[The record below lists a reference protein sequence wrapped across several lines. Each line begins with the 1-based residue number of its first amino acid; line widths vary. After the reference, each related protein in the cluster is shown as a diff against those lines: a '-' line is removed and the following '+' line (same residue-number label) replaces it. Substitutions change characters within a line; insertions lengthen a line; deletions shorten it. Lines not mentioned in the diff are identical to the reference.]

1 MPQIIHL
8 LVSLET
14 LVSTGG
20 LEDFSCVRDINCL
33 WYTLFIFN
41 GGISRGGIK
50 LDLLDYSILMG
61 KGGGRGGLIMSPGGL
76 VTGRGLKPGSFMIRM
91 SSICQYMA
99 F

>member
-50 LDLLDYSILMG
+50 LDLLDY
-61 KGGGRGGLIMSPGGL
+61 
-76 VTGRGLKPGSFMIRM
+76 
-91 SSICQYMA
+91 
-99 F
+99 